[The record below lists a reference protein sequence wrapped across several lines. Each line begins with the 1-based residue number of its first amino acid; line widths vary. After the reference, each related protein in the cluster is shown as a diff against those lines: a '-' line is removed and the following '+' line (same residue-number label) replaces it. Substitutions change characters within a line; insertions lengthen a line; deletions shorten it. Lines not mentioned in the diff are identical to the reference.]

1 MNHLSDFFSNF
12 RQRTSALYS
21 WCRSR
26 ISIPAQ
32 VRFIAGLF
40 LALIAI
46 FVLQKVAFMF
56 YNNSLAKGIPF
67 CAFLDV
73 LWHGLKLDIT
83 TTCYLMAIPVLLTW
97 IGCFVS
103 LPMRRILVPY
113 YVLIS
118 IVFTLC
124 FAVDTVLY
132 SYWGAKPDANDLIY
146 AAQPKEMLAGLPVG
160 FTIGGFIA
168 VGLIVWGCVMLLRW
182 VTPRKLPK
190 TMTLRSRLWTLLFL
204 PLIGVMFIGIRGGL
218 SKSTAKPSYAYFSN
232 DYPFCNHAALNP
244 TFNMFH
250 SLFKVQ
256 DLAKEFD
263 IMPESEVDALLGDI
277 YKPDPT
283 LADTQL
289 RIERPN
295 IMLVIWEGAGKELV
309 GTSRVAPNLHRFMD
323 EGLYFSNAY
332 ANNFRTDRGLVSV
345 LSGWLGL
352 PTATITERPDLF
364 HGLPSLA
371 SSLRAAGY
379 YTSMTYGGDINYT
392 NLRMY
397 FMETG
402 FSKVNGGDAFPS
414 ELYSSA
420 WGVPDEYVLTPALIP
435 SNTPFFSAV
444 LTLSSHE
451 PWEVNYHRLDGIREN
466 AFAYADSC
474 LGVFIDQLK
483 ASPQWD
489 SLLVIILPDHGCTI
503 GITQK
508 PADVEVSEIP
518 ILWMGGALA
527 KTGTIDRLMSQSD
540 LAATLLAQMH
550 LDITPFIF
558 SRNVLGTEYLGR
570 KQFALHSVKNSLN
583 YITPEGSAA
592 YDCVVRKLLS
602 NNAADQRFVEAVL
615 QRLYKTTANLSR
627 R

>member
-12 RQRTSALYS
+12 RQRTSALYTR
-21 WCRSR
+21 CRSK
-26 ISIPAQ
+26 IHIPAQ
-32 VRFIAGLF
+32 VRFMVGLF

-46 FVLQKVAFMF
+46 FVLQKIAFML
-56 YNNSLAKGIPF
+56 YNIGMAKDIPF
-67 CAFLDV
+67 SACLDV
-73 LWHGLKLDIT
+73 LWHGLKLDVT

-97 IGCFVS
+97 ISCFLR

-146 AAQPKEMLAGLPVG
+146 AAQPKEMLAGLPVWFVIVG
-160 FTIGGFIA
+160 FSA
-168 VGLIVWGCVMLLRW
+168 VGLIVFGCVMLLRW
-182 VTPRKLPK
+182 VTPRELPK
-190 TMTLRSRLWTLLFL
+190 ATTLRSRLWTLLFL
-204 PLIGVMFIGIRGGL
+204 PLFGVMFIGIRGGL
-218 SKSTAKPSYAYFSN
+218 DKSTAQPSYAYFSD

-283 LADTQL
+283 LADTVL

-309 GTSRVAPNLHRFMD
+309 GSSLVAPNLHRFIE

-364 HGLPSLA
+364 HGLPSIA
-371 SSLRAAGY
+371 SSLKAAGY
-379 YTSMTYGGDINYT
+379 HTSMTYGGDIDYT

-402 FSKVNGGDAFPS
+402 FSKVKGGKAFPGK
-414 ELYSSA
+414 LYSSA
-420 WGVPDEYVLTPALIP
+420 WGVPDEYVLTPELIP
-435 SNTPFFSAV
+435 SSTPFFSAV

-451 PWEVNYHRLDGIREN
+451 PWEVNYHRLDDVRLN
-466 AFAYADSC
+466 SYAYADSC
-474 LGVFIDQLK
+474 LGVFIDHLK

-489 SLLVIILPDHGCTI
+489 SLLVIIVPDHGATKNFL
-503 GITQK
+503 QK
-508 PADVEVSEIP
+508 PADVEVSRIP
-518 ILWMGGALA
+518 ILWLGGALA
-527 KTGTIDRLMSQSD
+527 KIGTVDCMISQSD
-540 LAATLLAQMH
+540 IAATLLAQMH
-550 LDITPFIF
+550 LDIAPFVF
-558 SRNVLGTEYLGR
+558 SRNVLGTKYMER